1 MKEPKLHR
9 MRARMNWVPLGGPL
23 HRATRAGTIARR
35 ARTKVA
41 SGATDGRTWNEVRSQ
56 RCLN

>member
-23 HRATRAGTIARR
+23 QRATRAGTIARR

-41 SGATDGRTWNEVRSQ
+41 SGATDGRTWN
-56 RCLN
+56 